1 MIDLDTLSIVLTG
14 IGIIVAIIYY
24 TLTLRNT
31 SKARQRELI
40 LQRFQG
46 YSFEYMEAFVD
57 VENFTDWEDSNDF
70 LEKYGPE
77 KNPEAFSK
85 YLYTMSIYNL
95 AGVFLKEKIAD
106 AELIFQL
113 YQPNTIIGMWEK
125 FEPLTLAL
133 RERRKYPEYREP
145 FEFLYN
151 EAKKRYPE
159 IQESFKV
166 FQRFV

>member
-1 MIDLDTLSIVLTG
+1 MVDYGTISIVLTG
-14 IGIIVAIIYY
+14 IGLIVAITYY

-46 YSFEYMEAFVD
+46 YDLEYMEAFVD
-57 VENFTDWEDSNDF
+57 VENITDWEDVDEF
-70 LEKYGPE
+70 LKKYGPE
-77 KNPEAFSK
+77 SNPEAFSK
-85 YLYTMSIYNL
+85 YLYAMSIYNL

-106 AELIFQL
+106 ADLIFQL
-113 YQPNTIIGMWEK
+113 YQPNTVIGMWEK
-125 FEPLTLAL
+125 FEPITRYF
-133 RERRKYPEYREP
+133 RERRRYPDYREP

-159 IQESFKV
+159 IQESFND
-166 FQRFV
+166 FQRLV